1 MHASDR
7 YGFSKISKVSC
18 WAACSA
24 DIINP
29 VLGLIMGK
37 VGDLSQAYLEIGSA
51 ELMWGNFV
59 SVLIDFL
66 VVAFVV
72 YFVFKKLGI
81 EKLDKK

>member
-1 MHASDR
+1 
-7 YGFSKISKVSC
+7 
-18 WAACSA
+18 
-24 DIINP
+24 
-29 VLGLIMGK
+29 MGK

>member
-1 MHASDR
+1 
-7 YGFSKISKVSC
+7 
-18 WAACSA
+18 
-24 DIINP
+24 
-29 VLGLIMGK
+29 MGK

-51 ELMWGNFV
+51 KLMWGNFV